1 MPRRPSP
8 EFTAAFA
15 ESLPKAYADKYD
27 ADVIVAH
34 ASVAVQRG
42 DAPAAVGLF
51 GRAGNGICVA
61 ANDRPGL
68 LSIISASLVVCR
80 LDVHHAEVYTR
91 DLGNGRR
98 EAVDL
103 FWVRKLSAP
112 PGAKLQVADAEN
124 LEKTLLGFLS
134 SGKDPRASVD
144 KQLAEN
150 ARPGPQGTVDA
161 TVRFVA
167 DPTGGLATLEVET
180 TDRSGLLF
188 SLASA
193 LFSQRVQIVE
203 AEVRTVDDRVFDRFR
218 LVEFD
223 GTPISSARRLE
234 IQVAVLN
241 AIEPA
246 RRSAPPADG

>member
-1 MPRRPSP
+1 MARRPSP
-8 EFTAAFA
+8 EFTATFA
-15 ESLPKAYADKYD
+15 ESLPKAYAEKYE

-34 ASVAVQRG
+34 ASVSTQRG
-42 DAPAAVGLF
+42 DALASVGLF
-51 GRAGNGICVA
+51 GRAANGLCVVA
-61 ANDRPGL
+61 DDRPGL
-68 LSIISASLVVCR
+68 LSLISASLVVCR

-91 DLGNGRR
+91 DLGKGRR

-103 FWVRKLSAP
+103 FWVRKLDAA
-112 PGAKLQVADAEN
+112 PGAKLLAVDAEN
-124 LEKTLLGFLS
+124 LEKTIIGFVR
-134 SGKDPRASVD
+134 GEKDPRVSVE
-144 KQLAEN
+144 KQIAEN
-150 ARPGPQGTVDA
+150 ARPGPQGAVDA

-167 DPTGGLATLEVET
+167 DPSGGLATLEVET

-203 AEVRTVDDRVFDRFR
+203 SEVRTMDERVFDRFR

-223 GTPISSARRLE
+223 GAAISSARRLE
-234 IQVAVLN
+234 IQVAILN

-246 RRSAPPADG
+246 RRSAPPSDG